1 MALLPSSAL
10 TFLNIAYFTAPVS
23 PVAFNQADYS
33 WADAVK
39 GWATAASDPASFNNA
54 NNANAPTYGYLISPS
69 TGGAKQYVLEVYR
82 NLFGKSEAQ
91 IAAADL
97 TYWTD
102 WLNTYGNDTYIG
114 KDGTN
119 YGIASYQ
126 ALALAVYEYSATA
139 DELAALANR
148 QEVSQY
154 FSSQMQDNPSGSVP
168 SFNTAQYNA
177 GWASISTVTNDA
189 ATVATAKA
197 SIDIYV
203 ATTGSVGN
211 SFALTPD
218 PDIKSANQFLAAPVA
233 GTAGGVLNTFTS
245 GDQLTGVG
253 ENPTLTILWQ
263 NDTAGINTVQPTKMQ
278 DVSTLN
284 ATLVGNDL
292 TVLSTFVVGL
302 KTVNINDT
310 SAALKMTNLQSAL
323 ETISINRSF
332 TGANATFTIA
342 EAALAG
348 AEDTLAIK
356 LNQVVSDGGNNTVLN
371 VSNLSQS
378 GGYEKV
384 SVESKGFANTIEVA
398 GVKGVQDLT
407 ITGDRDLTLA
417 PTAAVLPL
425 FDTSIDTS
433 IKNIDAS
440 TFTANLTA
448 TVGSPLNDVTFLG
461 GSKVDDF
468 TINGDGNHSLTGNDG
483 DDLLTVFGDG
493 NNSLTGSDGVDI
505 LTVTGNGNQTIAGD
519 AGADIISVT
528 GDGNHVITGGA
539 DGDTIDLTVNI
550 IATGGD
556 VDVSGGEGDDRITF
570 FDGFT
575 KTDVVAGDTGVN
587 TLAFDSPGE
596 AEAITAADSNITG
609 IQTLALTT
617 PGTPAATLRADFFGT
632 EVNTVTLENGVPGAY
647 TIIYNTGANTLNV
660 WNIPFPTETGVLS
673 VGNSGTATTDKL
685 TLNLVGDPTGEGFK
699 NDIVVGGLNLDLV
712 DGTTEIYTESLE
724 IDSSNA
730 LTFHTIQGAITMAEV
745 PAVTET
751 ITVTGNSGLTVG
763 GAITADKVDASALTG
778 ANGLTMNFAMGNAG
792 NGATVLGSLSGQNKL
807 QGTILN
813 DKITAGNAGD
823 TLIGNLGADV
833 LVGGTGIDTFEQFA
847 GATLGAGSGFGA
859 ATLTEGSLA
868 QLTFPLSP
876 APTDPL
882 SGPDIV
888 QGFQTTDKFNT
899 GVAGYTQLD
908 VGDVIAANQNYGIRG
923 NYTASGT
930 GAGTFSVNTIAGND
944 LLVFTAAGAGL
955 NNAASLGTNLTVLQ
969 GEGALTLTGVANF
982 VV

>member
-33 WADAVK
+33 WAEAVK

-69 TGGAKQYVLEVYR
+69 TGGAQQYVIEVYR

-177 GWASISTVTNDA
+177 GWGSISTVTNDA
-189 ATVATAKA
+189 ATVDTAKD
-197 SIDIYV
+197 SINVYV
-203 ATTGSVGN
+203 AGTGSVGN
-211 SFALTPD
+211 SFVLTPD
-218 PDIKSANQFLAAPVA
+218 VDIKAANQFLAAPVA
-233 GTAGGVLNTFTS
+233 GSAGGVLNTFTS
-245 GDQLTGVG
+245 GDQLTGIG
-253 ENPTLTILWQ
+253 ENPTLTLLWQ
-263 NDTAGINTVQPTKMQ
+263 QTTTPITTVQPTLMQ
-278 DVSTLN
+278 DVSTLK
-284 ATLVGNDL
+284 ATLVGNSL
-292 TVLSTFVVGL
+292 TVLSTFVDGL
-302 KTVNINDT
+302 KNVEINDT
-310 SAALKMTNLQSAL
+310 SGNLTMINLQSAL

-332 TGANATFTIA
+332 TGADATFTIA
-342 EAALAG
+342 DAFLAG

-356 LNQVVSDGGNNTVLN
+356 LNQVIDPNPLVFGDETQLAVGNLAGN
-371 VSNLSQS
+371 

-384 SVESKGFANTIEVA
+384 SVDSKGFANTIGIA
-398 GVKGVQDLT
+398 NVKGVQDLT
-407 ITGDRDLTLA
+407 ITGTGDQGLDLVTTTFPLTSA
-417 PTAAVLPL
+417 PFFFV
-425 FDTSIDTS
+425 TSIDTS

-440 TFTANLTA
+440 KFTANLTA
-448 TVGSPLNDVTFLG
+448 TVGNPLNDVTFAG
-461 GSKVDDF
+461 GSGIDTF
-468 TINGDGNHSLTGNDG
+468 TINADNGSHTLSGNAGKDVLTIG
-483 DDLLTVFGDG
+483 
-493 NNSLTGSDGVDI
+493 
-505 LTVTGNGNQTIAGD
+505 TI
-519 AGADIISVT
+519 T
-528 GDGNHVITGGA
+528 
-539 DGDTIDLTVNI
+539 
-550 IATGGD
+550 ATGKNA
-556 VDVSGGEGDDRITF
+556 VKVSGGDDDDRIVFTNS
-570 FDGFT
+570 FT
-575 KTDVVAGDTGVN
+575 KTDVVAGDAGIN
-587 TLAFDSPGE
+587 TLAFGTATD
-596 AEAITAADSNITG
+596 AEAITEADANITG
-609 IQTLALTT
+609 IQTLALTN

-632 EVNTVTLENGVPGAY
+632 EVDTVTLENGVAGGGPY
-647 TIIYNTGANTLNV
+647 TIRYNTGANTLNV
-660 WNIPFPTETGVLS
+660 WGTPFPETGVLS
-673 VGNSGTATTDKL
+673 VGTNGTATTDKL
-685 TLNLVGDPTGEGFK
+685 TLNLVGDPTNKGLK
-699 NDIVVGGLNLDLV
+699 NDVSIGGLKLDLV
-712 DGTTEIYTESLE
+712 DGTTKIYTESLE

-730 LTFHTIQGAITMAEV
+730 LNLHTINGAITLAEV

-751 ITVTGNSGLTVG
+751 ITVTGNSGLTVA

-778 ANGLTMNFAMGNAG
+778 DTGLTMNVQMGNAG
-792 NGATVLGSLSGQNKL
+792 NGATVLGSLSGKNQL

-823 TLIGNLGADV
+823 ILTGNAGADV
-833 LVGGTGIDTFEQFA
+833 LVGGTGIDTFQQFA
-847 GATLGAGSGFGA
+847 GSTLGAGSGFGA
-859 ATLTEGSLA
+859 ATLTQGNIA

-876 APTDPL
+876 LPTDPL

-888 QGFQTTDKFNT
+888 QGFQATDKLQT
-899 GVAGYTQLD
+899 GFANNYTQLAL
-908 VGDVIAANQNYGIRG
+908 GGAIAANNNYGIRG

-930 GAGTFSVNTIAGND
+930 GAGTFTVNTTAGND

-955 NNAASLGTNLTVLQ
+955 DTAASLGTNLTVLQ
-969 GEGALTLTGVANF
+969 GQGALTLGAAANF
-982 VV
+982 V